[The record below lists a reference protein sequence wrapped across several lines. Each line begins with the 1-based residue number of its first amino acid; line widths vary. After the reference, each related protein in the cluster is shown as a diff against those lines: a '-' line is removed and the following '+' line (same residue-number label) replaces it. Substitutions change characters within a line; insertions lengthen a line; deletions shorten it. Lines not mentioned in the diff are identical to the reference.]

1 MIILSSAEVARLLP
15 MKQAIDLMEKTM
27 IDVADGKATLPLRS
41 ALAVGGGNHFGI
53 MPGVLSAGGIYGV
66 KALSLFPGNPARGLS
81 SHVGAMVLFDPET
94 GAPSAVMN
102 ADAITAIRTAAASAA
117 ATRAL
122 ARPDARKMAVI
133 GTGEQ
138 AETHIRAIRLVR
150 DITEVRIAGR
160 NKGRAEAFVD
170 RMRMELP
177 GVELVACYSVFEATQ
192 RADIITT
199 VTSSSVPVLKAAQ
212 VPPGCHVNAV
222 GASVPSMQEIDSDIV
237 LGADVFVD
245 YLPSAL
251 AQARDIMDP
260 LADGRMQSSHIKG
273 EIGAVFAGRIA
284 ARSAPEAVTL
294 YRSLGV
300 AAQDLAAAAM
310 ALANARAEGQGVE
323 VPLH

>member
-1 MIILSSAEVARLLP
+1 
-15 MKQAIDLMEKTM
+15 
-27 IDVADGKATLPLRS
+27 
-41 ALAVGGGNHFGI
+41 
-53 MPGVLSAGGIYGV
+53 
-66 KALSLFPGNPARGLS
+66 
-81 SHVGAMVLFDPET
+81 
-94 GAPSAVMN
+94 
-102 ADAITAIRTAAASAA
+102 
-117 ATRAL
+117 
-122 ARPDARKMAVI
+122 
-133 GTGEQ
+133 
-138 AETHIRAIRLVR
+138 
-150 DITEVRIAGR
+150 
-160 NKGRAEAFVD
+160 
-170 RMRMELP
+170 MELP